1 MPSTM
6 TRGFRKKTPDKTLKE
21 FPASGARA
29 HGFRRKES
37 DILAFVDHVRQ
48 LNKEAARIAK
58 APVGDKAAKLYARKE
73 WADVLAELEAS
84 IHILR
89 GATLGEAPPAAAR
102 RAQAPEAFKPAT
114 RKKDD
119 LQRAP
124 AALVLDTT
132 EAMVRNKQLVT
143 PVEFQR
149 LMGWSSRQAVSKA
162 AGSHRIFYLDY
173 KAERY
178 FPAFYADPA
187 YDRKHLEAV
196 TKVLGDLPGGSKLQ
210 FFLTRKGSLGGQTP
224 LQALAAGRV
233 AKVKDIA
240 AAFAEVP
247 VQG

>member
-6 TRGFRKKTPDKTLKE
+6 TRGFRKTTPDKTLKE

-29 HGFRRKES
+29 HGFRQKEF

-58 APVGDKAAKLYARKE
+58 APGGDKAAKLYARKE

-89 GATLGEAPPAAAR
+89 GATLGEAPPTAR
-102 RAQAPEAFKPAT
+102 RAQAPEAFKPAA

-119 LQRAP
+119 LPRVP

-143 PVEFQR
+143 PVEFQH

-162 AGSHRIFYLDY
+162 AGSYRIFYLDH

-178 FPAFYADPA
+178 FPAFYADSA

-210 FFLTRKGSLGGQTP
+210 FFLTRKGSLGGETP